1 MALIGRLCRWSL
13 WFGIKDLITRKK
25 GLFDTVTFHKI
36 FGYSE
41 PGQLPSVPSYPG
53 SQKDKHRGTHG
64 AKEGLSSI
72 GRFRTK
78 LHICY
83 ILLTFKHYKH
93 ENNLVWAYRSSL

>member
-1 MALIGRLCRWSL
+1 MWWPYC
-13 WFGIKDLITRKK
+13 
-25 GLFDTVTFHKI
+25 V
-36 FGYSE
+36 
-41 PGQLPSVPSYPG
+41 SVQSG